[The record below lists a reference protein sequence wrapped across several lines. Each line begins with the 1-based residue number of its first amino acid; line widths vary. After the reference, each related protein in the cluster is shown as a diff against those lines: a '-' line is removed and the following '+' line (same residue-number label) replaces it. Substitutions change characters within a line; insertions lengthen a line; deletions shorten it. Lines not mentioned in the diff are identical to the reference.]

1 VSQLGI
7 VLLTA
12 SVSVVA
18 GVFAWVGTNFF
29 AEPLLGFHKRRRA
42 IRETMLY
49 AANVDAERSDAFN
62 ATYEELRRHAAA
74 MDALDE
80 TAARAVKA
88 LLCWQGFNM
97 SEAKTGLIGFSNSL
111 ATYDKSREIARN
123 RIRKALR
130 FRGEF

>member
-1 VSQLGI
+1 VSQLGSA
-7 VLLTA
+7 LLTIA
-12 SVSVVA
+12 VSAFA
-18 GVFAWVGTNFF
+18 GVLAWVGTNFF
-29 AEPLLGFHKRRRA
+29 AEPLLSFYKRRRA
-42 IRETMLY
+42 IRESMLY
-49 AANVDAERSDAFN
+49 AANVDATRPDVFD

-80 TAARAVKA
+80 TAPRAVKA
-88 LLCWQGFNM
+88 LLSRQGFNM

-111 ATYDKSREIARN
+111 ATYGRSREIARD

>member
-7 VLLTA
+7 ALLTIA
-12 SVSVVA
+12 ISTFA
-18 GVFAWVGTNFF
+18 GVFGWVAINFF
-29 AEPLLGFHKRRRA
+29 AEPLLSFHKRRRA

-49 AANVDAERSDAFN
+49 AANVDVKRRDAFD

-80 TAARAVKA
+80 TVPRAVKT
-88 LLCWQGFNM
+88 LIGWQGFNM
-97 SEAKTGLIGFSNSL
+97 PEAKTGLIGFSNSL
-111 ATYDKSREIARN
+111 ATYEDSREKARN